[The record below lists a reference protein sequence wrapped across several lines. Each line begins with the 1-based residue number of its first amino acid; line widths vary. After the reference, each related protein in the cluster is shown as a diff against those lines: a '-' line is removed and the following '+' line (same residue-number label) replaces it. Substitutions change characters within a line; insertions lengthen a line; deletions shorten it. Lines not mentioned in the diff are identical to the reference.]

1 MCCGHHREGGEGYYH
16 EHGEHREEGCCR
28 RGHWHH
34 LGRHWRFGYA
44 PLRGLLHL
52 LVLKLLS
59 DGPLRGA
66 EIRSALKEKLDLDI
80 PSSAIYVILG
90 MLEDKGLVAS
100 SWETEER
107 GPARKVYR
115 ITEEGLE
122 YLKEMVEEI
131 KRYRKVMEYLT
142 S

>member
-1 MCCGHHREGGEGYYH
+1 MCCKHYHEHGEERY
-16 EHGEHREEGCCR
+16 EHGEHREEGCC
-28 RGHWHH
+28 GHGRWHH

-59 DGPLRGA
+59 DGPLRGT

-90 MLEDKGLVAS
+90 MLEDKGLVVS

-107 GPARKVYR
+107 GPAKKVYR
-115 ITEEGLE
+115 VSEYGLE

-131 KRYRKVMEYLT
+131 KRYRRVLDYLT